1 LFFEVGMLTLERSKV
16 LTTSTKHKSSKHKAQ
31 STKPPVHSA
40 NRQQPASL
48 QEYSIPRERMVAR
61 LREHYGIQSKAV
73 LEAMRNVPRHFFVPE
88 ALRGRAY
95 GDHALPISANQ
106 TISQPFIVAR
116 MTELLELAG
125 EGRVLEIGAGSGYQT
140 AVLSKVAAQV
150 YAIERIADLA
160 REAQT
165 RIRQLEIYNATVKCF
180 DGTLGWAANAPYDGI
195 LVAAGGP
202 TIPEPLINQLK
213 LGGRLI
219 VPVGESRDA
228 QRLIRVIKTEQG
240 RKIEDHGACAFV
252 PLIGQHG
259 WAEK

>member
-1 LFFEVGMLTLERSKV
+1 M
-16 LTTSTKHKSSKHKAQ
+16 Q
-31 STKPPVHSA
+31 SA
-40 NRQQPASL
+40 NRQQPAPL
-48 QEYSIPRERMVAR
+48 QEYSIPRDRMVAR
-61 LREHYGIQSKAV
+61 LRDHYEIKSQNV
-73 LEAMRNVPRHFFVPE
+73 LDAMRNVPRHFFVPE

-116 MTELLELAG
+116 MTELLDLDEH
-125 EGRVLEIGAGSGYQT
+125 GRVLEIGAGSGYQT
-140 AVLSKVAAQV
+140 AVLSNIAAQV

-165 RIRQLEIYNATVKCF
+165 RIRQLNIYNATVKCF

-202 TIPEPLINQLK
+202 TIPEPLIAQLK
-213 LGGRLI
+213 TGGRLV
-219 VPVGESRDA
+219 VPVGEARDA

-240 RKIEDHGACAFV
+240 RKTEDHGACAFV